1 MEKLSYTKKS
11 ILLMQSQK
19 ILRLNET
26 LKFMQKLI
34 KTKPRRLDDIVHEL
48 HYEEFEKIDC
58 LECGNCCK
66 TISPAIY
73 ESDIRRMASSLRI
86 KAFEFTDEY
95 LLKEE
100 NEDYVFLKTPCSFLD
115 DDNCC
120 KIYDSR
126 PRACR
131 EYPHTDRKRFYQI
144 INLTTKNCKV
154 CPAAFNIIEHL
165 KENFPQ

>member
-1 MEKLSYTKKS
+1 MGKISYTKKS

-19 ILRLNET
+19 ISGLNDT
-26 LKFMQKLI
+26 YKYMQKLI

-66 TISPAIY
+66 SISPAIY

-86 KAFEFTDEY
+86 KTSEFTGEY

-100 NEDYVFLKTPCSFLD
+100 SEDYVFQKTPCPFLD
-115 DDNCC
+115 DDNSCR
-120 KIYDSR
+120 IYNSR

-131 EYPHTDRKRFYQI
+131 EYPHTDRKRFFQI
-144 INLTTKNCKV
+144 LDLTTKNAKI
-154 CPAAFNIIEHL
+154 CPAAFNIIGHL
-165 KENFPQ
+165 KERLPQ